1 MVEKRVEKP
10 NGEPRPRR
18 GLADRAGSLL
28 MSALCRLP
36 ERAQILL
43 SGRPAIV
50 IDGHTLAPELQLLL
64 AANEKRGQIMLT
76 TAANLRKQQSDAARL
91 IAGSPVRVGAVR
103 DLEIDGP
110 AGKLRARHYAPERG
124 AGAPLLLFL
133 HGGGFV
139 FGDLDTHDSPCRV
152 LCRHGGLHVLAVE
165 YRLAPENPFPAAVD
179 DARAALKW
187 AQAHA
192 AELGADPARVGIG
205 GDSAGANLSAAVTLL
220 AASDGGPAPTCQML
234 IYPAVDRTKP
244 YPSADLFADG
254 FFLTR
259 ASIKWFHE
267 QYSGGHGVHDR
278 DPRLGPL
285 HASSHAGLPP
295 ALVVTAGF
303 DPLRD
308 EGTAY
313 ADALVAAGTTTV
325 LRCFDGLIHGFFN
338 MVGVSPAC
346 RDAVI
351 EIAGATRA
359 LFAVGAAEAAKGRRA
374 QTTSTRA
381 APEPEVTPS

>member
-1 MVEKRVEKP
+1 MGDKKRHD
-10 NGEPRPRR
+10 EPRPRR
-18 GLADRAGSLL
+18 GLADRAGALL

-36 ERAQILL
+36 ERTQILL
-43 SGRPAIV
+43 SGRPSVV
-50 IDGHTLAPELQLLL
+50 IDGNTLAPELQLLL
-64 AANEKRGQIMLT
+64 AANEKRGQMVLT
-76 TAANLRKQQSDAARL
+76 TPANLRKQQSDAARL
-91 IAGSPVRVGAVR
+91 ISGRPVEVGAVR
-103 DLEIDGP
+103 DLSIDGP
-110 AGKLRARHYAPERG
+110 AGKLRARHYAPARG
-124 AGAPLLLFL
+124 DGAPLLLFL

-152 LCRHGGLHVLAVE
+152 LCKHGGMHVLAVE
-165 YRLAPENPFPAAVD
+165 YRLAPEHPFPAAVE
-179 DARAALKW
+179 DARAALRW
-187 AQAHA
+187 AQSHA
-192 AELGADPARVGIG
+192 AELGADPSRVGIG

-234 IYPAVDRTKP
+234 VYPAVDRTRP

-259 ASIKWFHE
+259 ASIAWFHQ
-267 QYSGGHGVHDR
+267 QYSGKGGAHDR

-285 HASSHAGLPP
+285 HATSHAELPP

-313 ADALVAAGTTTV
+313 AEALLAGGTTTV
-325 LRCFDGLIHGFFN
+325 LRCFDSLIHGFFN
-338 MVGVSPAC
+338 MVGVSPTC

-359 LFAVGAAEAAKGRRA
+359 LFAVGAVEAARRK
-374 QTTSTRA
+374 TTSPSTTRTA
-381 APEPEVTPS
+381 STGASAS